1 MASSTT
7 EMAGEGHRDVEG
19 QEAGDQRQRG
29 RDQAGVAADAVAVAV
44 LAGPAVLVVLV
55 RF

>member
-29 RDQAGVAADAVAVAV
+29 RDQAGVGADAVAV